1 MDADEPTTPTPLTE
15 DPYRRAT
22 KLVIIAGM
30 LLIFTGLM
38 IMGFY
43 PGHMFTVVMT
53 ICGIVLVVGGALV
66 VNIIM
71 LVNMVKAAKKY
82 NQYLV
87 DNHIDESA
95 EEAAFID
102 YINSTHHNID
112 AASFRSLSLWLR
124 SMKNTPKDT
133 SFRAKFNLF
142 VVILFLV
149 CIVGFPICLGIN
161 LYLGMACIGLG
172 FACIL
177 LLLIVHLAHKGIASN
192 RKNIDINTA
201 PQRGTVTAC
210 HISDESTF
218 STGGRRAT
226 QTTRILSTTYLVY
239 LDVDGTTKKA
249 YSKQYYNAGDQV
261 YVRQNKKLKDMVII
275 DE

>member
-1 MDADEPTTPTPLTE
+1 MDEPTTPPK

-22 KLVIIAGM
+22 KLVIICGM

-43 PGHMFTVVMT
+43 PGHLFTVVMT
-53 ICGIVLVVGGALV
+53 ICGIVLVVVGSLV

-71 LVNMVKAAKKY
+71 LVNLVKAAKKY
-82 NQYLV
+82 NQYLE

-102 YINSTHHNID
+102 YINHTRHNID

-142 VVILFLV
+142 VIILFLA
-149 CIVGFPICLGIN
+149 CIVGFPVCLGIN
-161 LYLGMACIGLG
+161 LYLGMACLGLG
-172 FACIL
+172 FSCIL
-177 LLLIVHLAHKGIASN
+177 LLLIVHLTHKRIASN
-192 RKNIDINTA
+192 HKNIDLSTA
-201 PQRGTVTAC
+201 PLRGTVTAC

-226 QTTRILSTTYLVY
+226 QTTRILATTYLVY
-239 LDVDGTTKKA
+239 LDVDGVPKKA
-249 YSKQYYNAGDQV
+249 YSKTYYNNGTQV